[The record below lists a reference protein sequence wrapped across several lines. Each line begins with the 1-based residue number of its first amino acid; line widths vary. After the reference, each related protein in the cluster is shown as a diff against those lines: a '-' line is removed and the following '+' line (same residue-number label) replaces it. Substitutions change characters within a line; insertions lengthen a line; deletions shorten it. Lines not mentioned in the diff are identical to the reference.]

1 MLHHIKICG
10 ITDTHTLDA
19 CIAIK
24 IGFIGFNFVPQSPR
38 YITPNDAV
46 ALGTHIPK
54 SIAKVA
60 LVVNEHD
67 DTIETIINTLNP
79 DYLQLH
85 GSETVERV
93 IALKQKFNIKI
104 IKAVG
109 IATQNDIDTAKIY
122 FKDADMML
130 FDAKPSNHD
139 TMTGGLGKKFDWSL
153 LHNIN
158 ELDTPFMLAGG
169 LNYHNILE
177 AKQHTNAQYF
187 DICSGVEIQR
197 GIKSVTLIEQLKEL
211 NF

>member
-10 ITDTHTLDA
+10 ITDTVTLDA
-19 CIAIK
+19 CIAIRL
-24 IGFIGFNFVPQSPR
+24 GFIGFNFVPQSPR

-46 ALGTHIPK
+46 SLGKHIPK

-60 LVVNEHD
+60 LVVNEDD
-67 DTIETIINTLNP
+67 DTIQTIIKTLNP

-85 GSETVERV
+85 GSETVDRV
-93 IALKQKFNIKI
+93 IDLKQKFNIKI

-109 IATQNDIDTAKIY
+109 IAKQDDIDTAKVY
-122 FKDADMML
+122 FKDADMIL
-130 FDAKPSNHD
+130 FDAKPSHND

-153 LHNIN
+153 VRNIHG
-158 ELDTPFMLAGG
+158 LGTPFMLAGG

-177 AKQHTNAQYF
+177 AKKLTNATYF
-187 DICSGVEIQR
+187 DICSGVEIQK

>member
-10 ITDTHTLDA
+10 ITDTVTLDA

-46 ALGTHIPK
+46 ALGKNMPE

-60 LVVNEHD
+60 LIVDEHD

-85 GSETVERV
+85 GSETLERV

-109 IATQNDIDTAKIY
+109 IATQNDIDTAKVY

-130 FDAKPSNHD
+130 FDAKPSKHD
-139 TMTGGLGKKFDWSL
+139 TVTGGLGKKFDWSL
-153 LHNIN
+153 LKHIHG
-158 ELDTPFMLAGG
+158 LHAPFMLAGG

-177 AKQHTNAQYF
+177 AKQHTKAAYF
-187 DICSGVEIQR
+187 DICSGVETEK

-211 NF
+211 SC